1 MLSRTRSASGSS
13 SGRTPSGRPVGS
25 AAWGADEREPV
36 SPGGM
41 IRWVNSDRRLRACI
55 RRWRLQAGDQL
66 AGGFRSEVTRCVA
79 ADGTEVIVK
88 LAATRE
94 HARAEAAALTAW
106 ARTGAAARLIDAD
119 FDHNALLLEQIR
131 PGTHLPENDPG
142 AIGVAAGLLGALHRA
157 PLPASFF
164 PALRDS
170 LARMERQARRDAEYE
185 QRARNEPGRGQ
196 SGLRRLPVA
205 RAAAARLCAGPA
217 ASRPAARRLPH

>member
-1 MLSRTRSASGSS
+1 
-13 SGRTPSGRPVGS
+13 
-25 AAWGADEREPV
+25 
-36 SPGGM
+36 M

-131 PGTHLPENDPG
+131 PGTHLIWEAVVFRPAVPG
-142 AIGVAAGLLGALHRA
+142 VPRGGEIGSFS
-157 PLPASFF
+157 PLK
-164 PALRDS
+164 
-170 LARMERQARRDAEYE
+170 
-185 QRARNEPGRGQ
+185 PGR
-196 SGLRRLPVA
+196 
-205 RAAAARLCAGPA
+205 
-217 ASRPAARRLPH
+217 ARRLGV